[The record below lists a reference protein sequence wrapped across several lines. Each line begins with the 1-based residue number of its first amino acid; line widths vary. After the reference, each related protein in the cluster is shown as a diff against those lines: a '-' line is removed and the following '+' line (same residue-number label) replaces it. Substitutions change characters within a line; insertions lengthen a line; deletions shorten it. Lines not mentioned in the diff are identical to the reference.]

1 MLRTTSRPLS
11 RSDSNGASKKNGTRH
26 AHAGAEQSKAP
37 IVSSYLVHA
46 NIKYLPRH
54 RLGTLIYEPAS
65 EPFLPRFEGKENSL
79 INVKIPRPFLNRA
92 FNENVEKR
100 KVWGTDIYT
109 DDSDVVSA
117 LYHAGRIPAAIGG
130 EAGGLLEEAGINSK
144 KLMTLGS
151 PATPDNSK
159 NKKNDSGAAKLS
171 NMTTDGPA
179 PGSVEADG
187 DCLVTLL
194 ILPRLKLY
202 KGTFRNGY
210 HSRSWLTKHDGVSF
224 AIHKVKFIPRGDI
237 EETYSLRKRRI
248 GAWEEERQDIH
259 EKYLDAKR
267 LKTEL
272 SSATS
277 ASRPDLSS

>member
-1 MLRTTSRPLS
+1 MLRTTSRPPA
-11 RSDSNGASKKNGTRH
+11 RPDFNGASKKNSTR
-26 AHAGAEQSKAP
+26 HAGAEQSKAP

-65 EPFLPRFEGKENSL
+65 EPFLPCFEGKENSL
-79 INVKIPRPFLNRA
+79 VNVKIPRQFLSKA

-109 DDSDVVSA
+109 DDSDVVAA

-130 EAGGLLEEAGINSK
+130 ETGGLPEEARTNSK
-144 KLMTLGS
+144 KSTALGS
-151 PATPDNSK
+151 PATPDDSK
-159 NKKNDSGAAKLS
+159 NKENDTGAVKLS
-171 NMTTDGPA
+171 NLTTDRPA

-210 HSRSWLTKHDGVSF
+210 NSRTWLTKHDGVSF
-224 AIHKVKFIPRGDI
+224 AIHEVKFIPRGDI
-237 EETYSLRKRRI
+237 EETYSLQKRRI

-259 EKYLDAKR
+259 EKYLYAKR

-272 SSATS
+272 SSVTP
-277 ASRPDLSS
+277 ASRSDPTVSS